1 MEITINVH
9 ITGLDKLADAI
20 ASLSATKTGTPTP
33 TNTMIASVQNVN
45 PPADTGATVN
55 PTPASAPAAATT
67 MQPTGTPPVSAPVSV
82 PTTQQAVNPPAQTA
96 PVAPAATP
104 AYTMDELARAGAA
117 LLSDPAKAAAVM
129 ALPQQFGVQS
139 LQNLPPERF
148 GDLANALRGLGAV
161 I

>member
-9 ITGLDKLADAI
+9 VTGLDKLADAI

-67 MQPTGTPPVSAPVSV
+67 MQPTETPPVSAP
-82 PTTQQAVNPPAQTA
+82 TAQQAVNPPAQTA

>member
-1 MEITINVH
+1 MEFTINVH
-9 ITGLDKLADAI
+9 VTGLDKLADAI

-45 PPADTGATVN
+45 PPAGTGATVN
-55 PTPASAPAAATT
+55 PTPASAPAAD
-67 MQPTGTPPVSAPVSV
+67 PPV
-82 PTTQQAVNPPAQTA
+82 QTA

-104 AYTMDELARAGAA
+104 AYTMDELARAGAT

-129 ALPQQFGVQS
+129 ALPQQFGVQT

>member
-1 MEITINVH
+1 MEFTINVH
-9 ITGLDKLADAI
+9 VTGLDKLADAV

-33 TNTMIASVQNVN
+33 TNTMIGSVQNVN

-67 MQPTGTPPVSAPVSV
+67 MQPTETPPVSAP
-82 PTTQQAVNPPAQTA
+82 TAQQAVNPPAQTA